1 MDKENLLKL
10 LNERRVD
17 YVVIGAAAFPMHGY
31 ARATLDIDLFIRA
44 SPENARQTL
53 DALTAFGYDTR
64 DITLQDLLTKKV
76 LIREYSLETD
86 IHPFVKGVTFDRV
99 WANRVSGAIN
109 GVPVSFPSLD
119 DLIQMKKAAGRPKD
133 EEDLKA
139 LLKIRQ
145 MQTPATEPD

>member
-1 MDKENLLKL
+1 MDKENLWKL

-17 YVVIGAAAFPMHGY
+17 YVVIGAAAFPTHGY
-31 ARATLDIDLFIRA
+31 ARATLDLDLFIRA

-64 DITLQDLLTKKV
+64 DLSLQDLLTKKV

-86 IHPFVKGVTFDRV
+86 VHPFVKGVTFDHV
-99 WANRVSGAIN
+99 WGNRVSGAIN

-133 EEDLKA
+133 QEDIKA
-139 LLKIRQ
+139 LLKIKQ
-145 MQTPATEPD
+145 MQTPGTERD

>member
-64 DITLQDLLTKKV
+64 DLTLQDLLTKKV

-86 IHPFVKGVTFDRV
+86 IHPFVKGVTFDHV
-99 WANRVSGAIN
+99 WENRVSGAIN

-133 EEDLKA
+133 QEDPKP
-139 LLKIRQ
+139 LLKIRE
-145 MQTPATEPD
+145 MQTPPTEPE